1 MPAQPRLVLHV
12 VPFSHPC
19 LAVSAA
25 LDRLGQEYET
35 VKLVTGRQGDE
46 VEKVYGE
53 GRRTVPGLLVDDEPV
68 HGTSAIFARLDEL
81 HPDAG
86 LYPAA
91 VAEAIREAEPGLAED
106 IQMSARVLVFGAMH
120 FRPESM
126 GTFAGVDQL
135 DPGGVDFAI
144 KSMRAAWRY
153 LDINAQRVHATL
165 QELPAQLDAV
175 DALLGAGAIGG
186 ESRPPPTS
194 SSAPPCTCS
203 SRSATSVPWSRS
215 GPRRSS
221 SPCSSPAR
229 ATSRPA
235 RSRPAGFRRRGPERR
250 SARRRGHVSIV

>member
-35 VKLVTGRQGDE
+35 VTLETGRQGDE

-53 GRRTVPGLLVDDEPV
+53 GCRTVPGLLVDDEPV
-68 HGTSAIFARLDEL
+68 HGTSTIFARLDEL
-81 HPDAG
+81 YPDAT

-91 VAEAIREAEPGLAED
+91 SAGEIREAEAGIVEEL
-106 IQMSARVLVFGAMH
+106 QTTARVLVFGAMH

-144 KSMRAAWRY
+144 KTMRASWRY
-153 LDINAQRVHATL
+153 LDITAQRIYDTL
-165 QELPAQLDAV
+165 QALPAQLDTV
-175 DALLGAGAIGG
+175 DALLDSDALGGEEPTAAGFQLGSSLHLLVQIGDVRPLVEERPAWKAVSALFEPGKGNVSAGAFPPGWV
-186 ESRPPPTS
+186 PPT
-194 SSAPPCTCS
+194 
-203 SRSATSVPWSRS
+203 RS
-215 GPRRSS
+215 
-221 SPCSSPAR
+221 
-229 ATSRPA
+229 
-235 RSRPAGFRRRGPERR
+235 
-250 SARRRGHVSIV
+250 

>member
-35 VKLVTGRQGDE
+35 VTLETGRQGDE
-46 VEKVYGE
+46 VEEVYGE
-53 GRRTVPGLLVDDEPV
+53 GRRTVPGLLIDDEPV
-68 HGTSAIFARLDEL
+68 HGSSTILARLDEL
-81 HPDAG
+81 WPDAG

-91 VAEAIREAEPGLAED
+91 SAEAIRAAEAGLTED
-106 IQMSARVLVFGAMH
+106 LQSSARVLVFGAMH

-153 LDINAQRVHATL
+153 LGIDAQRVHATL
-165 QELPAQLDAV
+165 QALPAQLDAV
-175 DALLGAGAIGG
+175 DALLESGAIGG
-186 ESRPPPTS
+186 AAPTAADFQLGSSLHLLVQIGDVRPM
-194 SSAPPCTCS
+194 
-203 SRSATSVPWSRS
+203 VEE
-215 GPRRSS
+215 
-221 SPCSSPAR
+221 
-229 ATSRPA
+229 RPA
-235 RSRPAGFRRRGPERR
+235 WMAVSSLFEPGAGKVSVGAFPPGWVPSTRS
-250 SARRRGHVSIV
+250 

>member
-35 VKLVTGRQGDE
+35 VTLETGRQGDE

-53 GRRTVPGLLVDDEPV
+53 GCRTVPGLLVDDEPV
-68 HGTSAIFARLDEL
+68 HGTPTIFARLGEL

-91 VAEAIREAEPGLAED
+91 SADEIRKAEAGIAEELQTA
-106 IQMSARVLVFGAMH
+106 ARVLVFGAMH

-144 KSMRAAWRY
+144 KTMRGAWRY
-153 LDINAQRVHATL
+153 LDIDAQRIYDTL
-165 QELPAQLDAV
+165 QALPAFLDSVDTLLESGALGGEAPSAAGFQLGSSLHLLVQIGDVRPLVEERPAWKAV
-175 DALLGAGAIGG
+175 SALFEPGEGNVSAGAFPPGWV
-186 ESRPPPTS
+186 PPTQ
-194 SSAPPCTCS
+194 P
-203 SRSATSVPWSRS
+203 
-215 GPRRSS
+215 
-221 SPCSSPAR
+221 
-229 ATSRPA
+229 
-235 RSRPAGFRRRGPERR
+235 
-250 SARRRGHVSIV
+250 